1 MTPSLRAAQ
10 ADIAELDPER
20 ERICEALAVMVA
32 KSGLPAVDIQPVLLH
47 AGVDRETFDHHFGGL
62 QDCFDRLWDELTTE
76 YTSGWDAAF
85 AGSAPWRDRLRRAA
99 YFTLRYFSEDPTRT
113 AFFML
118 GTQSGGEVAQA
129 RRDRMIARGVV
140 MVDGARS
147 ELDDPDSIP
156 RSEAEAVVGAIYEGL
171 LGVVSE
177 GDLERLIE
185 HVPQLMYI
193 AVLPYLGVEAAEEE
207 LRRGPDDLARYRSED
222 L

>member
-1 MTPSLRAAQ
+1 V
-10 ADIAELDPER
+10 E
-20 ERICEALAVMVA
+20 
-32 KSGLPAVDIQPVLLH
+32 
-47 AGVDRETFDHHFGGL
+47 
-62 QDCFDRLWDELTTE
+62 
-76 YTSGWDAAF
+76 
-85 AGSAPWRDRLRRAA
+85 
-99 YFTLRYFSEDPTRT
+99 
-113 AFFML
+113 
-118 GTQSGGEVAQA
+118 
-129 RRDRMIARGVV
+129 

-177 GDLERLIE
+177 GDLERLTE